1 VIGIA
6 ALALAVAFPAPVTLD
21 GVGDVVPGMT
31 PAQVSA
37 RWGLPIRLGRD
48 TVSPGCQTATVSK
61 GGVRGYP
68 LFENR
73 RFGAVFFDR
82 GARTPSGITIGSTVA
97 QLRRAYG
104 SRLRVEHHAYVPRG
118 HYFFLRRRQRPHWQI
133 RFDSNAKNRIT
144 QIAFGGRAAT
154 YIEGCA

>member
-1 VIGIA
+1 VIGLA
-6 ALALAVAFPAPVTLD
+6 ALAVALAFPAPVTLD
-21 GVGDVVPGMT
+21 GVGGVVPGLT

-37 RWGLPIRLGRD
+37 RWRIPIRLGPD
-48 TVSPGCQTATVSK
+48 TVSQGCQTGEVRRA
-61 GGVRGYP
+61 GVRGYV
-68 LFENR
+68 LFENG

-104 SRLRVEHHAYVPRG
+104 SRLRVEHHAYVPGG
-118 HYFFLRRRQRPHWQI
+118 HYYFLRRRQAPHWQI

-144 QIAFGGRAAT
+144 QIAFGGRAAS